1 MINRNRNLLSL
12 VIVIVSVLCIGS
24 SVFAGSYTKSF
35 TYAFKNVDPIWFSD
49 KSYGVTEILSVKNTS
64 AGTVERTLTCNLT
77 VTDQSND
84 HKEYSNQTV
93 TFGANQTQKLTSK
106 AYNGY
111 GSITTKH
118 YYDVTDGQYSTGGSV
133 TYYGAANT
141 GTCTMNVG

>member
-1 MINRNRNLLSL
+1 MNTLLLLIIIKNELCAKISIFLFWPRQGKLLKEELMINRNRNLLSL

-35 TYAFKNVDPIWFSD
+35 TYALKNVDPIWFSD

-93 TFGANQTQKLTSK
+93 TFGAN
-106 AYNGY
+106 
-111 GSITTKH
+111 
-118 YYDVTDGQYSTGGSV
+118 
-133 TYYGAANT
+133 
-141 GTCTMNVG
+141 